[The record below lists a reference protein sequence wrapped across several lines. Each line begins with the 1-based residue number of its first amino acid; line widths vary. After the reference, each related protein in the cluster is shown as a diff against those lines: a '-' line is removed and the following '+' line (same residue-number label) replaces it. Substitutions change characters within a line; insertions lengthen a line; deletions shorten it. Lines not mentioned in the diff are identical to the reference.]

1 MTGKTVVGR
10 AHVYGCCLVTEP
22 VNRRNWRLVRIERLH
37 SIGPRSA
44 TSAHQGADNQQCY
57 SDVHDDFLLGVN
69 ALAYTEWSAPQGVG
83 ETQASC
89 SMVTATSPFAERR
102 TLLPST
108 SATRLPSI

>member
-44 TSAHQGADNQQCY
+44 TTSGHQGADNQQCY
-57 SDVHDDFLLGVN
+57 SDVRDDFLLGVDHLN
-69 ALAYTEWSAPQGVG
+69 HIAIPSPVMLG
-83 ETQASC
+83 
-89 SMVTATSPFAERR
+89 TSPFPRQAQ
-102 TLLPST
+102 SNDDQ
-108 SATRLPSI
+108 SGSDIV